1 MTNKLTLS
9 EVVCVSFLLEIISLG
24 WKCFRYGLSVTS
36 WITIASI
43 STDKTMWTYIPSLI
57 SLKEALCAWVPPY
70 YSIITYIA
78 PYNKFKLWPTVTLG
92 YLHLWKLMQLF
103 VDLMG
108 IGLLQGICTNGSLDF
123 DMELWDPSIFQN
135 FFIFKF
141 LDHVDY
147 QEMNSRKVSSL

>member
-1 MTNKLTLS
+1 
-9 EVVCVSFLLEIISLG
+9 
-24 WKCFRYGLSVTS
+24 
-36 WITIASI
+36 
-43 STDKTMWTYIPSLI
+43 
-57 SLKEALCAWVPPY
+57 
-70 YSIITYIA
+70 
-78 PYNKFKLWPTVTLG
+78 
-92 YLHLWKLMQLF
+92 MQLF